1 MDSDKISKLHLY
13 YILAIC
19 SLIIISILLQIRYPV
34 SEVAFENFSFASTI
48 TSIVLAVVSIVY
60 SIQSG
65 NASNIQLNNVRDID
79 AEIKTILC

>member
-65 NASNIQLNNVRDID
+65 NASNIQLNNVTSVPLKRDD
-79 AEIKTILC
+79 Y